1 VVDPFDLSDG
11 DVTGVTYPT
20 PAAFPAGISIFH
32 KGTPL
37 FLRFSALRSVSR
49 VPLRSELVFP
59 LSQRFLHLNFE
70 L

>member
-1 VVDPFDLSDG
+1 MVHPFDLSDG
-11 DVTGVTYPT
+11 DGTGVTHPT

-37 FLRFSALRSVSR
+37 IPSLQCFAVCFPSSPSLRARFSALPEI
-49 VPLRSELVFP
+49 VP
-59 LSQRFLHLNFE
+59 FE